1 MSWSSLTGN
10 QAVSGN
16 NLQEAVNAK
25 VFTLKQNQNIPN
37 NDKCL
42 TRAEISLLIE
52 IYEIPSDQKLVLKNE
67 LVSKPVYTDIGVPDG
82 SAFMICNNEQYLFI
96 SEKDKHRVI
105 RYPIAGGKGVVIA
118 GNGEAGSGEYQLNS
132 PLGLDIVNNYLMIAD
147 SGNNRVVY
155 CSAVGTPG
163 NNLLTTIINCASGSN
178 TTGFNV
184 PVHVSGQVF
193 SAATGIQSLV
203 SCRLISSG
211 SSRPITIGTANLTNG
226 SLSFTNNFPNG
237 NYDFSGYD
245 DMFVQYT
252 DIGTLRANYVTA
264 QSGDFNFYYRSYRFD
279 NGQTDTFRIQNAGSD
294 PYTPFAFL
302 WVPFNVGTGIKKL
315 ISVFGGYLRVHVNN
329 GTGNIEKSLSIPS
342 WMSEIKGMSAQRYP
356 SLDSN
361 GYPRKPVFIL
371 AGNRV
376 CKWMDDIFT
385 EIPLGI
391 EPSYY
396 LIDANAF
403 ANYSSSMDA
412 CTLVPNGDE
421 YFGLFTTNVS
431 GSVNIGD
438 TLYVYYSG
446 SYHIID
452 IDYSYISYNE
462 FGQKIW
468 IRINPNG
475 VVIEKG
481 TCSFSK
487 NFSIYQSG
495 RRLILNADNG
505 AITNDLNVLVE
516 FTVLNDS
523 GFEALPDSRYITLS
537 AGATSVNSS
546 NIVGSPGEIISIN
559 NISFTPA
566 TSSGYTLYVNG
577 YSGNDEM
584 IVN

>member
-1 MSWSSLTGN
+1 MSWDNLAGN
-10 QAVSGN
+10 QTVSGN
-16 NLQEAVNAK
+16 NLQDAVNAN
-25 VFTLKQNQNIPN
+25 VFTLKPNQSVPN
-37 NDKCL
+37 NNKSL
-42 TRAEISLLIE
+42 TRAQVSLLIE
-52 IYEIPSDQKLVLKNE
+52 IYDIPSDQKLVVKNE
-67 LVSKPVYTDIGVPDG
+67 LISKPVYTNIGIPDS
-82 SAFMICNNEQYLFI
+82 SAFMICNNEQYIFI

-118 GNGEAGSGEYQLNS
+118 GNGVAGGGDYQLNS

-147 SGNNRVVY
+147 SGNKRVVY
-155 CSAVGTPG
+155 CNAVGTPG
-163 NNLLTTIINCASGSN
+163 NNLLTTIINCAN
-178 TTGFNV
+178 NANATGFDV

-211 SSRPITIGTANLTNG
+211 GSRPVTIGTVNLDNGNLT
-226 SLSFTNNFPNG
+226 FTNNFPNG

-245 DMFVQYT
+245 DMFIQYT

-264 QSGDFNFYYRSYRFD
+264 QSGNFNFYYRSYRFD
-279 NGQTDTFRIQNAGSD
+279 SGQTDTFRIQNAGSE
-294 PYTPFAFL
+294 PYLPFAFL

-329 GTGNIEKSLSIPS
+329 GTGNVEKSLSTPS
-342 WMSEIKGMSAQRYP
+342 WVSDIKGMSAQKYP

-371 AGNRV
+371 AANRV
-376 CKWMDDIFT
+376 CRWMDDVFT
-385 EIPLGI
+385 EVPIGI
-391 EPSYY
+391 EPNYY
-396 LIDANAF
+396 LLDSNAV
-403 ANYSSSMDA
+403 ASYSSSMNA
-412 CTLVPNGDE
+412 CTLVPNGDD
-421 YFGLFTTNVS
+421 YFALFTTNAS
-431 GSVNIGD
+431 ITVNIGD

-446 SYHIID
+446 LYHIIN

-468 IRINPNG
+468 IRVNPNG

-487 NFSIYQSG
+487 NFSIYQTG

-505 AITNDLNVLVE
+505 AIISNLNVLVE

-523 GFEALPDSRYITLS
+523 GFEPLPDSRSITLN
-537 AGATSVNSS
+537 AGATSVVSS
-546 NIVGSPGEIISIN
+546 NISANPGEIISIN

-566 TSSGYTLYVNG
+566 SSSGYTIYVNG

-584 IVN
+584 ILN